1 MAASFAEIAG
11 QVQQLDV
18 DEKEELLDL
27 IRAWLSEQRREQI
40 AENAR
45 DARAAYA
52 QGNLKTGSLD
62 DLMADLYAED

>member
-1 MAASFAEIAG
+1 MTTSFAEIAE
-11 QVQQLDV
+11 QVQKLDV

-45 DARAAYA
+45 LARTTYA
-52 QGNLKTGSLD
+52 NGALKTGSLD